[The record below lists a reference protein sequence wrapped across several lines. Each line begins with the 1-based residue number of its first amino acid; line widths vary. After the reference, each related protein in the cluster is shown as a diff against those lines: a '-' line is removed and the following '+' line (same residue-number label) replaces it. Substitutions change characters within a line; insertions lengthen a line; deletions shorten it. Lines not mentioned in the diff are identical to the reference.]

1 MEHERG
7 GSKAILVV
15 SPLVALMEDQVC
27 ILMKHGVRASILG
40 FPLLW
45 PRKTSLQL
53 SALAETICF
62 FASGSPYHSEV
73 ARCLEGFSSRI
84 VCVKV
89 VSLYPIKSIMD
100 QSFFTLFL
108 ICAHRRAR
116 ARGLGGMI
124 KKIVTSLVVHVMDLV
139 CLYLS

>member
-1 MEHERG
+1 MTLPFLMEHELG

-53 SALAETICF
+53 SALAETIF
-62 FASGSPYHSEV
+62 FVASGSPYHSEV

-89 VSLYPIKSIMD
+89 VSLPIKAIMD
-100 QSFFTLFL
+100 QSIFALFL
-108 ICAHRRAR
+108 IRAHRRAR

-124 KKIVTSLVVHVMDLV
+124 KKL
-139 CLYLS
+139 